1 MYRLKK
7 FLLAVMLG
15 GFFAVLWGHPA
26 SAEEGF
32 KDVSVTEAN
41 AVIQDVKNNSNLIIL
56 DVRTKEEFDG
66 GHLNNAINLDVNS
79 DKFREEVGKLDK
91 NKKYLVYCRSGK
103 RSKTAQG
110 IMKEM
115 GFKEVMNMTGGFLDW
130 EKAGLPFKK

>member
-7 FLLAVMLG
+7 FLFAVMMG
-15 GFFAVLWGHPA
+15 GFCAALWGHPVF
-26 SAEEGF
+26 AEEGF
-32 KDVSVTEAN
+32 MDVSVTEAN
-41 AVIQDVKNNSNLIIL
+41 AIIQDTKNNPDLIIL
-56 DVRTKEEFDG
+56 DVRTSEEFNA

-79 DKFREEVGKLDK
+79 DKFRDQAGKLDK

-110 IMKEM
+110 TLKEM
-115 GFKEVMNMTGGFLDW
+115 GFKEVMNMTGGFLEW